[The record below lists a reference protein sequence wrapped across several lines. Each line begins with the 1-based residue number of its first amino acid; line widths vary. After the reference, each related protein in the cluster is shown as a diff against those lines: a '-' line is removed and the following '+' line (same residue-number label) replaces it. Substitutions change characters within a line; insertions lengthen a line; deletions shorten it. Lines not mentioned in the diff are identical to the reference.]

1 MDLLSLGYT
10 QWDGCVVEFPCGN
23 RFSTSQGTVPPI
35 TDTLMYLQGS
45 AQPIVTYLQNSFFC
59 KQNPCLILRKPATLV
74 LSFVCYHNTPLTINW
89 LCVSKQ

>member
-23 RFSTSQGTVPPI
+23 RFSTSQSTVPPI
-35 TDTLMYLQGS
+35 TDVPGGT
-45 AQPIVTYLQNSFFC
+45 AQPIVTYLQTVSFVN
-59 KQNPCLILRKPATLV
+59 KIPVLILRKPVTLV
-74 LSFVCYHNTPLTINW
+74 LSFVWYHNTPLTINW